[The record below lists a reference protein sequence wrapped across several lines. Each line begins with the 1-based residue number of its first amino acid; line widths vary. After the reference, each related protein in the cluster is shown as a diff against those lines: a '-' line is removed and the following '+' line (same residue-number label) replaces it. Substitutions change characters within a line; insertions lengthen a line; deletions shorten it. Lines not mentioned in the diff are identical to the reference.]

1 MQVDSFLVKLPVS
14 KRPITETLGTLLHGS
29 CQDHVSDMGPL
40 CCPRIPVWQCD
51 RLTLLNNYVPPGRY
65 DPAKVG
71 PERLI
76 DSLSFLLARADGPQI
91 DLLSVALPSQQPCGE
106 DGVVDSVA
114 MMTSRTLS
122 TCLTGEAWGL

>member
-1 MQVDSFLVKLPVS
+1 MSCLVA
-14 KRPITETLGTLLHGS
+14 
-29 CQDHVSDMGPL
+29 
-40 CCPRIPVWQCD
+40 
-51 RLTLLNNYVPPGRY
+51 Y

-76 DSLSFLLARADGPQI
+76 DSLLFLLARADGPPRSQI

-106 DGVVDSVA
+106 DGIVDSVA

-122 TCLTGEAWGL
+122 TCLTGEACPEVHQVTQA